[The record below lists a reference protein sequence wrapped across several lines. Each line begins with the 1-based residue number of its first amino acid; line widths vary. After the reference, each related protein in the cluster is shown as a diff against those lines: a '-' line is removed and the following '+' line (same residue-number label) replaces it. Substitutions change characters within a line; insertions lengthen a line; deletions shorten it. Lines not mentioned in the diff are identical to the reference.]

1 MGKRDTNL
9 SKEELFIRNFTKE
22 LIEKERQKRIKLLE
36 KISERKEINLTRNKT
51 ESYTIIEMTSIVIF
65 FPLSLLIQINPL
77 KEFWDLDKETTKE
90 NISKINTDFGFVFLM
105 VSIIENNILNTARI
119 DNSLQP
125 TRYCQKRGLSI
136 TFDVLLKDGVQF
148 S

>member
-1 MGKRDTNL
+1 MEFSPPVNKRSTDELFDIISNNEKWGKEIQIL
-9 SKEELFIRNFTKE
+9 AKEELFIRNFTKE

-77 KEFWDLDKETTKE
+77 KEFWDLDKGNYKK
-90 NISKINTDFGFVFLM
+90 KIFQRLILILVSFFLWYLLLR
-105 VSIIENNILNTARI
+105 II
-119 DNSLQP
+119 
-125 TRYCQKRGLSI
+125 
-136 TFDVLLKDGVQF
+136 F
-148 S
+148 

>member
-77 KEFWDLDKETTKE
+77 KEFWDADKETTKR
-90 NISKINTDFGFVFLM
+90 KYF
-105 VSIIENNILNTARI
+105 
-119 DNSLQP
+119 
-125 TRYCQKRGLSI
+125 
-136 TFDVLLKDGVQF
+136 KD
-148 S
+148 

>member
-1 MGKRDTNL
+1 MEFSPPVNKRSTDELLDIISNNEKWGKEIQIL
-9 SKEELFIRNFTKE
+9 AKEELFIRNFTKE

-77 KEFWDLDKETTKE
+77 KEFWDLDKGNYKK
-90 NISKINTDFGFVFLM
+90 KIFQRLILILVSFFLWYLLLR
-105 VSIIENNILNTARI
+105 II
-119 DNSLQP
+119 
-125 TRYCQKRGLSI
+125 
-136 TFDVLLKDGVQF
+136 F
-148 S
+148 